1 MATRSGRMHLAAYYN
16 PTGHHVASW
25 RHPRAQADAHV
36 NINHYI
42 EIARTAERAKFD
54 LLFLAD
60 GSATREAA
68 MEALSR
74 SVQFIA
80 HFEPLTLLS
89 ALAMVTER
97 IGLVATAS
105 TSYVEPYHIARN
117 FASLDWISGGRAGWN
132 IVTSNQD
139 AEARNF
145 NLAAAYP
152 HADRYAR
159 ANEAVEIVLAL
170 WDSWDDDAFVRDK
183 AAGLFFVPERMHR
196 LDHKSPRFSVA
207 GPLNAPRPPQGY
219 PVLVQAGAS
228 DDGKDLAARF
238 AECIFSPHLT
248 LDAAKAYY
256 DDVKG
261 RMVKFGRDPD
271 HVKILPGLSAIVR
284 PTEAE
289 AAADFAHLQSLV
301 HPIVAREILST
312 MLGGVD
318 LSGCDMDGPL
328 PDQLPLRDNTSRGH
342 FDSILGMARRENLT
356 IRQLG
361 MRVAGARGKNVIKG
375 APEQVADYMEEWFEA
390 GACDGFTVM
399 PPYIPGALDDFCQM
413 VIPELQRRGRFWSDY
428 EGRTLRDHLGLPRP
442 ESRHA
447 RKASTVQAGV
457 AE

>member
-1 MATRSGRMHLAAYYN
+1 MAARQGRMHLAAYYN

-25 RHPRAQADAHV
+25 RHPRAQGDAHI
-36 NINHYI
+36 NIKHYV

-54 LLFLAD
+54 LMFLAD
-60 GSATREAA
+60 GNCTREAA
-68 MEALSR
+68 MEALCR
-74 SVQFIA
+74 SVQFVA

-105 TSYVEPYHIARN
+105 TSFNQPYHLARK

-132 IVTSNQD
+132 IVTSGQD

-145 NLAAAYP
+145 NMTEAYT
-152 HADRYAR
+152 HADRYDRAR
-159 ANEAVEIVLAL
+159 EVVEIVLGL

-183 AAGLFFVPERMHR
+183 EQGLFFVPERMHV
-196 LDHKSPRFSVA
+196 LGHKTARYGVA

-219 PVLVQAGAS
+219 PLLVQAGAS

-248 LDAAKAYY
+248 LEAAKNYY
-256 DDVKG
+256 DDVKS
-261 RMVKFGRDPD
+261 RMVKFGRNPD

-289 AAADFAHLQSLV
+289 ATADFEHLQSLV

-312 MLGGVD
+312 MLGGTD
-318 LSGCDMDGPL
+318 LSGFDMDKPL
-328 PDQLPLRDNTSRGH
+328 PDPLPMRSNTSQGH
-342 FDSILGMARRENLT
+342 FESIVAMGRRENLT

-375 APEQVADYMEEWFEA
+375 APEQVADYMETWFEA
-390 GACDGFTVM
+390 RACDGFTVM
-399 PPYIPGALDDFCQM
+399 PPYIPGALDDFCEM
-413 VIPELQRRGRFWSDY
+413 VIPVLRKRGRFWTDY
-428 EGRTLRDHLGLPRP
+428 EGHTLREHLGLPRP
-442 ESRHA
+442 ESRYA
-447 RKASTVQAGV
+447 RRDAPVQVGV

>member
-1 MATRSGRMHLAAYYN
+1 MAARHGRMHLAAYYN

-25 RHPRAQADAHV
+25 RHPRAQADAHI
-36 NINHYI
+36 NIKHYV

-105 TSYVEPYHIARN
+105 TSYVQPYHIARN
-117 FASLDWISGGRAGWN
+117 FASLDWLSGGRAGWN

-159 ANEAVEIVLAL
+159 AHEVVEVVLGL

-183 AAGLFFVPERMHR
+183 EQGLFFVPERMHK
-196 LDHKSPRFSVA
+196 LNHKGQRYSVA
-207 GPLNAPRPPQGY
+207 GPLNAPRPVQGY

-228 DDGKDLAARF
+228 DDGKDLAARY
-238 AECIFSPHLT
+238 AECIFSPHVT

-261 RMVKFGRDPD
+261 RMAKYGRNPD

-289 AAADFAHLQSLV
+289 ATADFDYLQSLI

-312 MLGGVD
+312 MLGSVD
-318 LSGCDMDGPL
+318 LSPYDMDGPL
-328 PDQLPLRDNTSRGH
+328 PDQLPLRDSTSRGH
-342 FDSILGMARRENLT
+342 FESILAMAKREKLT

-375 APEQVADYMEEWFEA
+375 SPAQVADYMEEWFEA
-390 GACDGFTVM
+390 RACDGFTVM

-413 VIPELQRRGRFWSDY
+413 VIPELQKRGRFWTEY
-428 EGRTLRDHLGLPRP
+428 EGHTLREHLGLPRP
-442 ESRHA
+442 ESRYA
-447 RKASTVQAGV
+447 RTAVPERAGV